1 MSLSYSQK
9 QNWVLILLCCLYAV
23 GLLGVSWPLHPEFM
37 RLTPLNLL
45 TTFGLCL
52 WAEKQQDKRL
62 YLALLAVYWGGW
74 FLELAGVQTGL
85 IFGEYSYG
93 ATLGPQLG
101 GTPFMIGLNWAMLV
115 YASSSIILRFFS
127 SRPLWLRSLLGAS
140 LMVSLD
146 LFIEPAAVRYDMWSW
161 GNTPYNSLLV
171 APWQN
176 YAVWWLAAF
185 GLQLFFGHFLG
196 PRRNPALE
204 FLFLW
209 QFVFFLWI
217 YLFLLM

>member
-1 MSLSYSQK
+1 MGTDSTL
-9 QNWVLILLCCLYAV
+9 LPLCC
-23 GLLGVSWPLHPEFM
+23 GLSRCQLALTPRIHAANPPQFINNFWPLPLGRKTARQTFIFSPFG
-37 RLTPLNLL
+37 RLL
-45 TTFGLCL
+45 
-52 WAEKQQDKRL
+52 
-62 YLALLAVYWGGW
+62 GGW

-115 YASSSIILRFFS
+115 YASSSIILRFFANA
-127 SRPLWLRSLLGAS
+127 PLWLRSLLGAS

-161 GNTPYNSLLV
+161 GNIPYNSLLV

-185 GLQLFFGHFLG
+185 GLQFFFGHFLG

-209 QFVFFLWI
+209 QSVFFLWI